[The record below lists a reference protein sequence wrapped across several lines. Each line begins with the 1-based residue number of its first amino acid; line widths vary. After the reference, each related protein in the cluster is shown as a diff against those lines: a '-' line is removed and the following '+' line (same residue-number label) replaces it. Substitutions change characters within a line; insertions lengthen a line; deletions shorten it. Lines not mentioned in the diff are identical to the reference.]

1 MTMMTMM
8 MTMTMMT
15 MMTIDHTDDDDDDPS
30 FSPQP
35 WRKCCPLQ
43 RLQKASLRSL
53 DHKGCRSPDD
63 NHDHN
68 RGSLMTNVKM
78 MMVMMIIMV
87 KIIIIHNLTNLI

>member
-1 MTMMTMM
+1 MM
-8 MTMTMMT
+8 MMTMMT
-15 MMTIDHTDDDDDDPS
+15 MMTIDRTDDDDDPS

-63 NHDHN
+63 NY
-68 RGSLMTNVKM
+68 GG
-78 MMVMMIIMV
+78 I
-87 KIIIIHNLTNLI
+87 